1 MTDTTDPP
9 KPETSH
15 RFLDEAGDTTFFG
28 KGRIPIIGQQGV
40 SLAFAIGMVKF
51 NGELGP
57 VRDQVRALQQD
68 VLADRYVNT
77 IPSVLKKSQGK
88 GFYFHATD
96 DPPEVRERFFR
107 FIEGLDCSIEV
118 MVARKIPRLFLTK
131 HNGKDSEF
139 YADVLSHLLKNKLRL
154 GQRLVLN
161 IAERGNSTKNTNLE
175 LALNKAVER
184 HGKKHDTDGITSTV
198 VFNVQNHHTEPLL
211 NVADYLCW
219 AVQRVFERGET
230 RYYDFLGDKISLVV
244 DLYDSASYVGNQH
257 YYTRKHRLTAAQK
270 LSPPSP

>member
-1 MTDTTDPP
+1 M
-9 KPETSH
+9 
-15 RFLDEAGDTTFFG
+15 FFHPDG
-28 KGRIPIIGQQGV
+28 ADVKD
-40 SLAFAIGMVKF
+40 AAIGASQTATDLVELT
-51 NGELGP
+51 ELGGFKRGGFNWEHLGARVVHELVGTREII
-57 VRDQVRALQQD
+57 VRPLQQE

-154 GQRLVLN
+154 GQKLVLN

-184 HGKKHDTDGITSTV
+184 HGKKHATDGITSTV

-257 YYTRKHRLTAAQK
+257 YYTRKHRLTVAQK

>member
-1 MTDTTDPP
+1 MTDTTAPL

-28 KGRIPIIGQQGV
+28 KGRIPILGQQGV

-51 NGELGP
+51 NGDLETI
-57 VRDQVRALQQD
+57 RAQVRALQQA
-68 VLADRYVNT
+68 VLADRYVNS

-118 MVARKIPRLFLTK
+118 MVARKIPRLFLAK
-131 HNGKDSEF
+131 HNGRDSEF

-154 GQRLVLN
+154 GQKLVLN

-184 HGKKHDTDGITSTV
+184 HGKKHDTNGITSTV
-198 VFNVQNHHTEPLL
+198 AFNVQNHHTEPLL

-230 RYYDFLGDKISLVV
+230 RYYDFLGDRIRLVV
-244 DLYDSASYVGNQH
+244 DLYDAASYAGNQH
-257 YYTRKHRLTAAQK
+257 YYTRKHHLTAAQK